1 MRRREFITL
10 IAGAVVEGWP
20 LAARAQ
26 QPMPVIGYLS
36 AGTPDIFASRVR
48 SFREGLSGQ
57 GYVEG
62 RNVAVEY
69 RWTGDN
75 YDDLQAAAADLVGR
89 NHSSLA
95 SHSSRASFS
104 QTHSF
109 RKPPLQRASEKR
121 YYPLQHEVP
130 NGRTI
135 CLTASTM

>member
-20 LAARAQ
+20 LAARAAADACDRLSQ
-26 QPMPVIGYLS
+26 RRHAGYFS
-36 AGTPDIFASRVR
+36 SRVR

-95 SHSSRASFS
+95 SHSSMASFS